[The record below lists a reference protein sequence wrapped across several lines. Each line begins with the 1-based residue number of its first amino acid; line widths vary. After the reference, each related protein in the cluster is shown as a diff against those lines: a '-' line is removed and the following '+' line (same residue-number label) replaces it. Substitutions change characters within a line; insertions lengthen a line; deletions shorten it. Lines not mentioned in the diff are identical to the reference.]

1 MLIPNRVNMLN
12 TSSVMIIFIFNIAVT
27 FKTKLQLILLSA
39 LRIRTDNLLST
50 QFDLKSY
57 ITVC

>member
-1 MLIPNRVNMLN
+1 MLN

-27 FKTKLQLILLSA
+27 FETKLQLNLLSA
-39 LRIRTDNLLST
+39 LRIVTDKLLST

-57 ITVC
+57 ITACCV